1 MKSARK
7 AVCRGRDCNK
17 REGPDTLLRVW
28 EGAWG
33 WGWRE
38 EGVLGRR
45 KDALGR
51 EKSVRIESQHVQFW
65 KIQTVYSGWRKAG
78 RR

>member
-38 EGVLGRR
+38 EGVLGRK

-51 EKSVRIESQHVQFW
+51 EKSV
-65 KIQTVYSGWRKAG
+65 
-78 RR
+78 